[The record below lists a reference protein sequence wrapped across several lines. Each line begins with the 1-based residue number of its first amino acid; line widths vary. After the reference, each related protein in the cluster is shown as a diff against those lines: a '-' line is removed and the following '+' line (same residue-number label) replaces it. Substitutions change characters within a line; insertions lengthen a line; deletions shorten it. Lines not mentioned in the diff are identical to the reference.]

1 MQASISTLIAREYY
15 HPEGRWGTNLPL
27 FVRAVGSHPDRLSN
41 LYFTFLFVL
50 RAVAKAGDVLSEYPY
65 HTGDPVD
72 DRNARRMVQRLV
84 RAGLPRLPA
93 DATHSEAL
101 LGSHLPIAR
110 DNGAT
115 HGHGHGNGD
124 SNGNTSGSGGTAS
137 RGGTDGGRPN
147 SKGKGKGNVLA
158 QCRNGFDE
166 SALFQA
172 GGAAPGAPPGGQYW
186 ASPAS
191 QVTLLT

>member
-1 MQASISTLIAREYY
+1 M
-15 HPEGRWGTNLPL
+15 
-27 FVRAVGSHPDRLSN
+27 GSHPDRLSN

-72 DRNARRMVQRLV
+72 DRHARRLVRRLV

-115 HGHGHGNGD
+115 HGNGNGD
-124 SNGNTSGSGGTAS
+124 SNGNASGSGGTAS
-137 RGGTDGGRPN
+137 PGGTDGGRRN
-147 SKGKGKGNVLA
+147 GKGKGNVLA

-191 QVTLLT
+191 QVTL